1 MTTTIREGFFPT
13 NFCTEA
19 SGTQQL
25 EQTFPQKRTLMM
37 ILELRYIILINNVK
51 VGRPGLEPGTKAL
64 KELRHRIFSSSSII
78 ISHHN

>member
-13 NFCTEA
+13 TFCTEA

-64 KELRHRIFSSSSII
+64 KGPCST
-78 ISHHN
+78 N